1 MAIVSLV
8 SFQLMSAMIEK
19 MGDQDDDP
27 LPQETMDGCDSD
39 EWSD

>member
-1 MAIVSLV
+1 MAIVSPV

-27 LPQETMDGCDSD
+27 LPQKTMDGCNSD
-39 EWSD
+39 ECSD